1 MNNEEEK
8 LTLENDENEILV
20 DMKRRK
26 SEEEFEEER
35 QRRVGLF
42 KKRIQEGERTLNIA
56 LIGPSGCGKVS
67 FCNSVM
73 TAFCIEGWRERA
85 MIGHYGGRGR
95 QVTHHLLR

>member
-8 LTLENDENEILV
+8 LENDENEILV

-35 QRRVGLF
+35 QKRVELF
-42 KKRIQEGERTLNIA
+42 KKRIQKGERTLNIA
-56 LIGPSGCGKVS
+56 LIGPSGCGKSS

-73 TAFCIEGWRERA
+73 AVFCIEGWPEWA